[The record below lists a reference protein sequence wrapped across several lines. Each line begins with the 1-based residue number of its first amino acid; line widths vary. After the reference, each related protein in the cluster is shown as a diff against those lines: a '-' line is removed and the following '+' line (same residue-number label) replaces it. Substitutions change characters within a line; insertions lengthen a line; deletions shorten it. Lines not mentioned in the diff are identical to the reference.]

1 MQLKNLN
8 FYFFFICVF
17 FILGR
22 PVAKFNETSS
32 TVTNFVKF
40 ITKHTGI
47 KPISSVF
54 VTSDDFNGPLS
65 NKMVNETD
73 FCLFLA
79 WGFILL
85 CSVYYFTKSKTF
97 VYITE
102 MIKRNWIESAQR
114 SQLEN

>member
-1 MQLKNLN
+1 MNL
-8 FYFFFICVF
+8 F
-17 FILGR
+17 LGR
-22 PVAKFNETSS
+22 PFVKFNETSS

-40 ITKHTGI
+40 VTKHTGI
-47 KPISSVF
+47 KQPISSVF

-73 FCLFLA
+73 FCLFIA

-97 VYITE
+97 LYITE
-102 MIKRNWIESAQR
+102 MIRRNWIESEQHAQR
-114 SQLEN
+114 KN